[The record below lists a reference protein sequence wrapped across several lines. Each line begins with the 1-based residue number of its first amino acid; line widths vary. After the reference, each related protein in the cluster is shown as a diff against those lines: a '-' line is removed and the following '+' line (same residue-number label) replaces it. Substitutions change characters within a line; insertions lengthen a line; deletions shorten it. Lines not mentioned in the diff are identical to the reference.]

1 MPEINISTLLIL
13 ALLVLISLLLI
24 FIIYKI
30 KSTDTESK
38 LTESKLTEDLQK
50 LVGNNQDTINKN
62 IGALEGT
69 VKTKLEDFYGNIK
82 EENKRSDKSLEN
94 MLKQISSI
102 ERTITGTKSRGNAGE
117 ALLGL
122 YLESSIKT
130 GEVKK
135 DLKIGTKIVEFAWKV
150 SEGKYI
156 PIDAKFPEIMT
167 LIEEFDKSKD
177 IAHQKSLSNKVK
189 DKIKK
194 EIENIKKY
202 QNQPNTIGNC
212 ILAVP
217 PSVLQMSPELLS
229 IGKESNVYLSSYKD
243 VIIIAHLLAEQHH
256 RFTAE
261 GDIGAEKIKVE
272 QLNSILEKIFAKS
285 DTIDR
290 GLKQISNAND
300 EIKDEVSKSKRI

>member
-1 MPEINISTLLIL
+1 MPETDISTLLIL
-13 ALLVLISLLLI
+13 AFLVLISFLLI

-30 KSTDTESK
+30 KSTD
-38 LTESKLTEDLQK
+38 
-50 LVGNNQDTINKN
+50 QDKIVKN
-62 IGALEGT
+62 FGELEGT
-69 VKTKLEDFYGNIK
+69 VKTKLTDFFSEIK
-82 EENKRSDKSLEN
+82 KENERSEESLGN
-94 MLKQISSI
+94 MLDKMSSI
-102 ERTITGTKSRGNAGE
+102 ERTLTGTKSKGIAGE
-117 ALLGL
+117 TLLGL

-156 PIDAKFPEIMT
+156 PIDAKFPEIKA
-167 LIEEFDKSKD
+167 LVEEYDKSEDTVHKR
-177 IAHQKSLSNKVK
+177 SLSKKVK
-189 DKIKK
+189 DKVKK
-194 EIENIKKY
+194 EIENIQKY

-217 PSVLQMSPELLS
+217 SSALEMSPELLS

>member
-1 MPEINISTLLIL
+1 MPELNISTLLIL
-13 ALLVLISLLLI
+13 VLLALIFLLLI

-30 KSTDTESK
+30 KSSSSESK
-38 LTESKLTEDLQK
+38 LAENLQK
-50 LVGNNQDTINKN
+50 LVGNNQDMIAKN
-62 IGALEGT
+62 FGELEGT
-69 VKTKLEDFYGNIK
+69 VKAKLEDFYGRIK
-82 EENKRSDKSLEN
+82 DENERSDRSLEN
-94 MLKQISSI
+94 MLNKISSI
-102 ERTITGTKSRGNAGE
+102 ERTLTGTKSRGIAGE

-135 DLKIGTKIVEFAWKV
+135 NLKIGTKIVEFAWKV
-150 SEGKYI
+150 NEGKYI

-167 LIEEFDKSKD
+167 LVEEYDKSED
-177 IAHQKSLSNKVK
+177 IIHQKSLSKKVK
-189 DKIKK
+189 EKIKK
-194 EIENIKKY
+194 EIENIQKY

-217 PSVLQMSPELLS
+217 PSALQISPELLS
-229 IGKESNVYLSSYKD
+229 IGKEANVYLSSYKD

-300 EIKDEVSKSKRI
+300 EIKDEVSKSKRV

>member
-1 MPEINISTLLIL
+1 MPETDISTLLIL
-13 ALLVLISLLLI
+13 ALLVLISFLLI

-30 KSTDTESK
+30 KSTD
-38 LTESKLTEDLQK
+38 
-50 LVGNNQDTINKN
+50 QDKIVKN
-62 IGALEGT
+62 FGELEGT
-69 VKTKLEDFYGNIK
+69 VKTKLTDFFSEIK
-82 EENKRSDKSLEN
+82 KENERSEESLGN
-94 MLKQISSI
+94 MLDKMSSI
-102 ERTITGTKSRGNAGE
+102 ERTLTVTKSKGLACE

-150 SEGKYI
+150 NEGKYI
-156 PIDAKFPEIMT
+156 PIDAKFPEIKA
-167 LIEEFDKSKD
+167 LVEEHDKSEDTVHK
-177 IAHQKSLSNKVK
+177 KSLSKKVK
-189 DKIKK
+189 DKVKK
-194 EIENIKKY
+194 EIENIQKY

-217 PSVLQMSPELLS
+217 SSALQMSPELLS

>member
-1 MPEINISTLLIL
+1 MPETDISTLLIL
-13 ALLVLISLLLI
+13 ALLVLISFLLI

-30 KSTDTESK
+30 KSTD
-38 LTESKLTEDLQK
+38 
-50 LVGNNQDTINKN
+50 QDKIVKN
-62 IGALEGT
+62 FGELEGT
-69 VKTKLEDFYGNIK
+69 VKTKLTDFFSEIK
-82 EENKRSDKSLEN
+82 KENERSEESLGN
-94 MLKQISSI
+94 MLDKMSSI
-102 ERTITGTKSRGNAGE
+102 ERTLTGTKSKGIAGE

-156 PIDAKFPEIMT
+156 PIDAKFPEIKA
-167 LIEEFDKSKD
+167 LVEEHDKSED
-177 IAHQKSLSNKVK
+177 TAHKKSLSKKVK
-189 DKIKK
+189 DKVKK
-194 EIENIKKY
+194 EIENIQKY

-217 PSVLQMSPELLS
+217 SSALQMSPELLS

>member
-1 MPEINISTLLIL
+1 MPESNISTLLIL
-13 ALLVLISLLLI
+13 VLLVLIFLLLI

-30 KSTDTESK
+30 KSSSSESK
-38 LTESKLTEDLQK
+38 LAENLQK
-50 LVGNNQDTINKN
+50 LVGNNQDMIAKN
-62 IGALEGT
+62 FGELEGT
-69 VKTKLEDFYGNIK
+69 VKTKLEDFYGKIK
-82 EENKRSDKSLEN
+82 DENERSDRSLEN
-94 MLKQISSI
+94 MLNKISSI
-102 ERTITGTKSRGNAGE
+102 ERTLTGTKSRGIAGE

-150 SEGKYI
+150 NEGKYI

-167 LIEEFDKSKD
+167 LVEEYDKSED
-177 IAHQKSLSNKVK
+177 TAHQKSLSKKVK
-189 DKIKK
+189 EKIKK
-194 EIENIKKY
+194 EIENIQKY
-202 QNQPNTIGNC
+202 QNQSNTIGNC

-217 PSVLQMSPELLS
+217 PSALQMSPELIS

-300 EIKDEVSKSKRI
+300 EIKDEVSKSKRV

>member
-1 MPEINISTLLIL
+1 MPESNISTLLIL
-13 ALLVLISLLLI
+13 VLLVLIFLLLI

-30 KSTDTESK
+30 KSSSSESK
-38 LTESKLTEDLQK
+38 LAENLQK
-50 LVGNNQDTINKN
+50 LVGNNQDMIAKN
-62 IGALEGT
+62 FGELEGT
-69 VKTKLEDFYGNIK
+69 VKTKLEDFYGKIK
-82 EENKRSDKSLEN
+82 DENERSDRSLEN
-94 MLKQISSI
+94 MLNKISSI
-102 ERTITGTKSRGNAGE
+102 ERTLTGTKSRGIAGE

-135 DLKIGTKIVEFAWKV
+135 NLKIGTKIVEFAWKV
-150 SEGKYI
+150 NEGKYI

-167 LIEEFDKSKD
+167 LVEEYDKSED
-177 IAHQKSLSNKVK
+177 IIHQKSLSKKVK
-189 DKIKK
+189 EKIKK
-194 EIENIKKY
+194 EIENIQKY

-217 PSVLQMSPELLS
+217 PSALQMSPELLS
-229 IGKESNVYLSSYKD
+229 IGKEANVYLSSYKD

-300 EIKDEVSKSKRI
+300 EIKDEVSKSKRIQKLN

>member
-1 MPEINISTLLIL
+1 MPESNISTLLIL
-13 ALLVLISLLLI
+13 VLLVLIFLLLI

-30 KSTDTESK
+30 KSSSSESK
-38 LTESKLTEDLQK
+38 LAENLQK
-50 LVGNNQDTINKN
+50 LVGNNQDMIAKN
-62 IGALEGT
+62 FGELEGT
-69 VKTKLEDFYGNIK
+69 VKTKLEDFYGKIK
-82 EENKRSDKSLEN
+82 DENERSDRSLDN
-94 MLKQISSI
+94 MLNKISSI
-102 ERTITGTKSRGNAGE
+102 ERTLTGTKSRGIAGE

-135 DLKIGTKIVEFAWKV
+135 NLKIGTKIVEFAWKV
-150 SEGKYI
+150 NEGKYI

-167 LIEEFDKSKD
+167 LVEEYDKSED
-177 IAHQKSLSNKVK
+177 IIHQKSLSKKVK
-189 DKIKK
+189 EKIKK
-194 EIENIKKY
+194 EIENIQKY

-217 PSVLQMSPELLS
+217 PSALQMSPELLS
-229 IGKESNVYLSSYKD
+229 IGKEANVYLSSYKD

-300 EIKDEVSKSKRI
+300 EIKDEVSKSKRV

>member
-1 MPEINISTLLIL
+1 MLELNISTLSIL
-13 ALLVLISLLLI
+13 VLLVLIFLLLI

-30 KSTDTESK
+30 KSSSSESK
-38 LTESKLTEDLQK
+38 IAKDFGE
-50 LVGNNQDTINKN
+50 
-62 IGALEGT
+62 LEGT
-69 VKTKLEDFYGNIK
+69 VKTKLEDFYGKIK
-82 EENKRSDKSLEN
+82 DENERSDRSLEN
-94 MLKQISSI
+94 MLNKISSI
-102 ERTITGTKSRGNAGE
+102 ERTLTGTKSRGNAGE

-150 SEGKYI
+150 NEGKYI

-167 LIEEFDKSKD
+167 LVEEYDKSED
-177 IAHQKSLSNKVK
+177 TVHQKSLSKKVK
-189 DKIKK
+189 EKIKK
-194 EIENIKKY
+194 EIENIQKY

-217 PSVLQMSPELLS
+217 PSALQMSPELLS

-243 VIIIAHLLAEQHH
+243 VIFIAHLLAEQHH

-300 EIKDEVSKSKRI
+300 EIKDEVSKSKRV

>member
-1 MPEINISTLLIL
+1 
-13 ALLVLISLLLI
+13 V
-24 FIIYKI
+24 
-30 KSTDTESK
+30 D
-38 LTESKLTEDLQK
+38 DLQK
-50 LVGNNQDTINKN
+50 LVGNNQDKITKN
-62 IGALEGT
+62 FGALEGT
-69 VKTKLEDFYGNIK
+69 VRTKLENFYDKIK
-82 EENKRSDKSLEN
+82 DENNRSGESLTN
-94 MLKQISSI
+94 MLNKISSI
-102 ERTITGTKSRGNAGE
+102 ERTLTGTKSRGIAGE

-122 YLESSIKT
+122 YLEPSIKI

-135 DLKIGTKIVEFAWKV
+135 NLNIGTKIVEFAWKV

-167 LIEEFDKSKD
+167 LVEEYEKSED
-177 IAHQKSLSNKVK
+177 TVYQKSLSKKVK
-189 DKIKK
+189 DKIAK
-194 EIENIKKY
+194 EIVNIQKY

-217 PSVLQMSPELLS
+217 PSVLQMSPELIS

-261 GDIGAEKIKVE
+261 GDIGAEKIRVE
-272 QLNSILEKIFAKS
+272 QLNSILEKIFSKS
-285 DTIDR
+285 NTIDK

-300 EIKDEVSKSKRI
+300 EIKDEVTKSKRI

>member
-1 MPEINISTLLIL
+1 MPESNISTLLIL
-13 ALLVLISLLLI
+13 VLLVLIFLLLI
-24 FIIYKI
+24 FIVYKI
-30 KSTDTESK
+30 KSSSSESK
-38 LTESKLTEDLQK
+38 LAENLQK
-50 LVGNNQDTINKN
+50 LVGNNQDMIAKN
-62 IGALEGT
+62 FGELEGT
-69 VKTKLEDFYGNIK
+69 VKTKLEDFYDKIK
-82 EENKRSDKSLEN
+82 DESERSDRSLDN
-94 MLKQISSI
+94 MLNKISSI
-102 ERTITGTKSRGNAGE
+102 ERTLTGTKSRGIAGE

-150 SEGKYI
+150 NEAKYI

-167 LIEEFDKSKD
+167 LVEEYDKSED
-177 IAHQKSLSNKVK
+177 TAHQKSLSKKVK
-189 DKIKK
+189 EKIKK
-194 EIENIKKY
+194 EIENIQKY

-217 PSVLQMSPELLS
+217 PSALQMSPELLS
-229 IGKESNVYLSSYKD
+229 IGKEANVYLSSYKD

-272 QLNSILEKIFAKS
+272 QLNSILEKIYAKS

-300 EIKDEVSKSKRI
+300 EIKDEVSKSKRVQKLN

>member
-1 MPEINISTLLIL
+1 ML
-13 ALLVLISLLLI
+13 
-24 FIIYKI
+24 
-30 KSTDTESK
+30 
-38 LTESKLTEDLQK
+38 
-50 LVGNNQDTINKN
+50 
-62 IGALEGT
+62 
-69 VKTKLEDFYGNIK
+69 
-82 EENKRSDKSLEN
+82 DK
-94 MLKQISSI
+94 MSSI
-102 ERTITGTKSRGNAGE
+102 ERTLTGTKSKGIAGE

-156 PIDAKFPEIMT
+156 PIDAKFPEIKA
-167 LIEEFDKSKD
+167 LVEEHDKSEDTVHK
-177 IAHQKSLSNKVK
+177 KSLSKEVK
-189 DKIKK
+189 DKVKK
-194 EIENIKKY
+194 EIENIQKY

-217 PSVLQMSPELLS
+217 SSALQMSPELLS

-256 RFTAE
+256 EFTAE

>member
-1 MPEINISTLLIL
+1 MPELNISTLLIL
-13 ALLVLISLLLI
+13 VLLVLIFLLLI

-30 KSTDTESK
+30 KSSSSESR
-38 LTESKLTEDLQK
+38 LAENLQK
-50 LVGNNQDTINKN
+50 LVGNNQDMIAKN
-62 IGALEGT
+62 FGELEGT
-69 VKTKLEDFYGNIK
+69 VKTKLEDFYGKIK
-82 EENKRSDKSLEN
+82 DENERSDRSLEN
-94 MLKQISSI
+94 MLNKISSI
-102 ERTITGTKSRGNAGE
+102 ERTLTGTKSRGIAGE

-150 SEGKYI
+150 NEGKYI

-167 LIEEFDKSKD
+167 LVEEYDKSED
-177 IAHQKSLSNKVK
+177 IIHQKSLSKKVK
-189 DKIKK
+189 EKIKK
-194 EIENIKKY
+194 EIENIQKY

-217 PSVLQMSPELLS
+217 PSALQMSPELLS
-229 IGKESNVYLSSYKD
+229 IGKEANVYLSSYKD

-300 EIKDEVSKSKRI
+300 EIKDEVSKSKRV

>member
-1 MPEINISTLLIL
+1 MPEIDISTLLIL
-13 ALLVLISLLLI
+13 AFLVLISFLLI

-30 KSTDTESK
+30 KSTD
-38 LTESKLTEDLQK
+38 
-50 LVGNNQDTINKN
+50 QDKIVKN
-62 IGALEGT
+62 FGELEGT
-69 VKTKLEDFYGNIK
+69 VKTKLMDFFDEIK
-82 EENKRSDKSLEN
+82 KENERSEESLADMLDK
-94 MLKQISSI
+94 MSSI
-102 ERTITGTKSRGNAGE
+102 ERTLTGTKSKGIAGE
-117 ALLGL
+117 TLLGL

-130 GEVKK
+130 GEIKK

-156 PIDAKFPEIMT
+156 PIDAKFPEIKA
-167 LIEEFDKSKD
+167 LVEEYDKSEDTVHKR
-177 IAHQKSLSNKVK
+177 SLSKKVK
-189 DKIKK
+189 DKVKK
-194 EIENIKKY
+194 EIENIQKY

-217 PSVLQMSPELLS
+217 SSALEMSPELLS

-272 QLNSILEKIFAKS
+272 QLNSILEKIFSKS

>member
-1 MPEINISTLLIL
+1 MNEINLSIPILVLLLLIS
-13 ALLVLISLLLI
+13 ALLI
-24 FIIYKI
+24 FIIYKLR
-30 KSTDTESK
+30 SYDSDSK
-38 LTESKLTEDLQK
+38 LVDDLQK
-50 LVGNNQDTINKN
+50 LVGNNQDMITKN
-62 IGALEGT
+62 FGDLEGT
-69 VKTKLEDFYGNIK
+69 VKTKLENFYDKIK
-82 EENKRSDKSLEN
+82 DENNRSSESLSN
-94 MLKQISSI
+94 MLNKISSI
-102 ERTITGTKSRGNAGE
+102 ERTLTGTKSRGIAGE

-167 LIEEFDKSKD
+167 LVEEYDKSED
-177 IAHQKSLSNKVK
+177 TVYQKSLSKKVK
-189 DKIKK
+189 EKIAK
-194 EIENIKKY
+194 EIVNIQKY

-243 VIIIAHLLAEQHH
+243 VIIIAHLLAEQYH

-261 GDIGAEKIKVE
+261 GDIGAEKIRVE
-272 QLNSILEKIFAKS
+272 QLNSILEKIFSKS

-300 EIKDEVSKSKRI
+300 EIKDEVTKSKRI

>member
-1 MPEINISTLLIL
+1 MPELNISTLLIL
-13 ALLVLISLLLI
+13 VLLALIFLLLI

-30 KSTDTESK
+30 KPSSSESK
-38 LTESKLTEDLQK
+38 LAENLQK
-50 LVGNNQDTINKN
+50 LVGNNQDMTKN
-62 IGALEGT
+62 FGELEGT
-69 VKTKLEDFYGNIK
+69 VKTKLEDFYGKIK
-82 EENKRSDKSLEN
+82 DENERSDRSLEN
-94 MLKQISSI
+94 MLNKISSI
-102 ERTITGTKSRGNAGE
+102 ERTLTGTKSRGIAGE

-150 SEGKYI
+150 NEGKYI

-167 LIEEFDKSKD
+167 LVEEYDKSED
-177 IAHQKSLSNKVK
+177 TAHQKSLSKKVK
-189 DKIKK
+189 EKIKK
-194 EIENIKKY
+194 EIENIQKY
-202 QNQPNTIGNC
+202 QNQSNTIGNC

-217 PSVLQMSPELLS
+217 PSALQMSPELIS

-300 EIKDEVSKSKRI
+300 EIKDEVSKSKRV

>member
-1 MPEINISTLLIL
+1 MNEINLSMLIL
-13 ALLVLISLLLI
+13 TLLVLISALLI
-24 FIIYKI
+24 FIIYKLR
-30 KSTDTESK
+30 SRDSNSK
-38 LTESKLTEDLQK
+38 LADDLQK
-50 LVGNNQDTINKN
+50 LVGNNQDMIAKN
-62 IGALEGT
+62 FGDLEGT
-69 VKTKLEDFYGNIK
+69 IKTKLENFYDKIK
-82 EENKRSDKSLEN
+82 DENNRSGESLTN
-94 MLKQISSI
+94 MLNKISSI
-102 ERTITGTKSRGNAGE
+102 ERTLTGTKSRGIAGE

-156 PIDAKFPEIMT
+156 PIDAKFPEIMA
-167 LIEEFDKSKD
+167 LVEEYDKSED
-177 IAHQKSLSNKVK
+177 TVYQKSLSKKVK
-189 DKIKK
+189 DKIAK
-194 EIENIKKY
+194 EIVNIQKY

-243 VIIIAHLLAEQHH
+243 VIIIAHLLAEQYH

-261 GDIGAEKIKVE
+261 GDIGAEKIRVE
-272 QLNSILEKIFAKS
+272 QLNSILEKIFSKS

-300 EIKDEVSKSKRI
+300 EIKDEVTKSKRI

>member
-1 MPEINISTLLIL
+1 MRKK
-13 ALLVLISLLLI
+13 
-24 FIIYKI
+24 II
-30 KSTDTESK
+30 
-38 LTESKLTEDLQK
+38 
-50 LVGNNQDTINKN
+50 
-62 IGALEGT
+62 
-69 VKTKLEDFYGNIK
+69 
-82 EENKRSDKSLEN
+82 SDKEFKPLPF
-94 MLKQISSI
+94 
-102 ERTITGTKSRGNAGE
+102 
-117 ALLGL
+117 
-122 YLESSIKT
+122 
-130 GEVKK
+130 VK
-135 DLKIGTKIVEFAWKV
+135 EF
-150 SEGKYI
+150 I
-156 PIDAKFPEIMT
+156 
-167 LIEEFDKSKD
+167 
-177 IAHQKSLSNKVK
+177 Q
-189 DKIKK
+189 
-194 EIENIKKY
+194 KY

-217 PSVLQMSPELLS
+217 SSALQMSPELLS

>member
-1 MPEINISTLLIL
+1 MNEINLSILIL
-13 ALLVLISLLLI
+13 ALLLIISALLI
-24 FIIYKI
+24 FIINKL
-30 KSTDTESK
+30 KSCNSDSN
-38 LTESKLTEDLQK
+38 LVDDLRK
-50 LVGNNQDTINKN
+50 LVGNNQDMISKN
-62 IGALEGT
+62 VSALETT
-69 VKTKLEDFYGNIK
+69 VKIKLENFYDKIK
-82 EENKRSDKSLEN
+82 DENNRSDESLSN
-94 MLKQISSI
+94 MLNKISSI
-102 ERTITGTKSRGNAGE
+102 ERTLTGTKSRGIAGE

-156 PIDAKFPEIMT
+156 PIDAKFPEIMP
-167 LIEEFDKSKD
+167 LVEEYDKSED
-177 IAHQKSLSNKVK
+177 TVHQKSLSKKVK
-189 DKIKK
+189 DKIAK
-194 EIENIKKY
+194 EIVNIQKY

-256 RFTAE
+256 RFAAE
-261 GDIGAEKIKVE
+261 GDIGAEKIRVE
-272 QLNSILEKIFAKS
+272 QLNSILEKIFSKS

-300 EIKDEVSKSKRI
+300 EIKDEVTKSKRI

>member
-1 MPEINISTLLIL
+1 MNEINLSILIL
-13 ALLVLISLLLI
+13 ALLVLISALLI
-24 FIIYKI
+24 FIIYKLR
-30 KSTDTESK
+30 SRDSDSK
-38 LTESKLTEDLQK
+38 LVDDLQK
-50 LVGNNQDTINKN
+50 LVGNNQDMIAKN
-62 IGALEGT
+62 FGDLEGT
-69 VKTKLEDFYGNIK
+69 VKTKLENFYDKIK
-82 EENKRSDKSLEN
+82 DENNRSGESLTN
-94 MLKQISSI
+94 MLNKISSI
-102 ERTITGTKSRGNAGE
+102 ERTLTGTKSRGIAGE

-167 LIEEFDKSKD
+167 LVEEYDKSED
-177 IAHQKSLSNKVK
+177 TVYQKSLSKKVK
-189 DKIKK
+189 DKIAK
-194 EIENIKKY
+194 EIVNIQKY

-261 GDIGAEKIKVE
+261 GDIGAEKIRVE
-272 QLNSILEKIFAKS
+272 QLNSILEKIFSKS

-300 EIKDEVSKSKRI
+300 EIKDEVTKSKRI

>member
-1 MPEINISTLLIL
+1 MPESNISTLLIL
-13 ALLVLISLLLI
+13 VLLVLIFLLLI

-30 KSTDTESK
+30 KSSSSESK
-38 LTESKLTEDLQK
+38 LAENLQK
-50 LVGNNQDTINKN
+50 LVGNNQDMIAKN
-62 IGALEGT
+62 FGELEGT
-69 VKTKLEDFYGNIK
+69 VKAKLEDFYGRIK
-82 EENKRSDKSLEN
+82 DENERSDRSLEN
-94 MLKQISSI
+94 MLNKISSI
-102 ERTITGTKSRGNAGE
+102 ERTLTGTKSRGIAGE

-135 DLKIGTKIVEFAWKV
+135 NLKIGTKIVEFAWKV
-150 SEGKYI
+150 NEGKYI

-167 LIEEFDKSKD
+167 LVEEYDKSED
-177 IAHQKSLSNKVK
+177 IIHQKSLSKKVK
-189 DKIKK
+189 EKIKK
-194 EIENIKKY
+194 EIENIQKY

-217 PSVLQMSPELLS
+217 PSALQISPELLS
-229 IGKESNVYLSSYKD
+229 IGKEANVYLSSYKD

-300 EIKDEVSKSKRI
+300 EIKDEVSKSKRV

>member
-1 MPEINISTLLIL
+1 MPESNISTLLIL
-13 ALLVLISLLLI
+13 VLLVLIFLLLI

-30 KSTDTESK
+30 KLSSSESK
-38 LTESKLTEDLQK
+38 LAENLQK
-50 LVGNNQDTINKN
+50 LVGNNQDMIAKN
-62 IGALEGT
+62 FGELEGT
-69 VKTKLEDFYGNIK
+69 VKTKLEDFYGKIK
-82 EENKRSDKSLEN
+82 DENERSDRSLEN
-94 MLKQISSI
+94 MLNKISSI
-102 ERTITGTKSRGNAGE
+102 ERTLTGTKSRGIAGE

-150 SEGKYI
+150 NEGKYI

-167 LIEEFDKSKD
+167 LVEEYDKSED
-177 IAHQKSLSNKVK
+177 TAHQKSLSKKVK
-189 DKIKK
+189 EKIKK
-194 EIENIKKY
+194 EIENIQKY
-202 QNQPNTIGNC
+202 QNQPNTIGSC

-217 PSVLQMSPELLS
+217 PSALQMSPELLS
-229 IGKESNVYLSSYKD
+229 IGKEANVYLSSYKD

-300 EIKDEVSKSKRI
+300 EIKDEVSKSKRV

>member
-1 MPEINISTLLIL
+1 MPEIDISTLLIL
-13 ALLVLISLLLI
+13 AFLVLISFLLI
-24 FIIYKI
+24 FIIYKT
-30 KSTDTESK
+30 KSTD
-38 LTESKLTEDLQK
+38 
-50 LVGNNQDTINKN
+50 QDKIVKN
-62 IGALEGT
+62 FGELEGT
-69 VKTKLEDFYGNIK
+69 VKTKLMDFFDEIK
-82 EENKRSDKSLEN
+82 KENERSEESLADMLDK
-94 MLKQISSI
+94 MSSI
-102 ERTITGTKSRGNAGE
+102 ERTLTGTKSKGIAGE
-117 ALLGL
+117 TLLGL

-130 GEVKK
+130 GEIKK

-156 PIDAKFPEIMT
+156 PIDAKFPEIKA
-167 LIEEFDKSKD
+167 LVEEYDKSEDTVHKR
-177 IAHQKSLSNKVK
+177 SLSKKVK
-189 DKIKK
+189 DKVKK
-194 EIENIKKY
+194 EIENIQKY

-217 PSVLQMSPELLS
+217 SSALEMSPELLS

-272 QLNSILEKIFAKS
+272 QLNSILEKIFSKS

>member
-1 MPEINISTLLIL
+1 MPESNISTLLIL
-13 ALLVLISLLLI
+13 VLLVLIFLLLI
-24 FIIYKI
+24 FIVYKI
-30 KSTDTESK
+30 KSSSSESK
-38 LTESKLTEDLQK
+38 LAENLQK
-50 LVGNNQDTINKN
+50 LVGNNQDMIAKN
-62 IGALEGT
+62 FGELEGT
-69 VKTKLEDFYGNIK
+69 VKTKLEDFYDKIK
-82 EENKRSDKSLEN
+82 DESERSDRSLDN
-94 MLKQISSI
+94 MLNKISSI
-102 ERTITGTKSRGNAGE
+102 ERTLTGTKSRGIAGE

-150 SEGKYI
+150 NEAKYI

-167 LIEEFDKSKD
+167 LVEEYDKSED
-177 IAHQKSLSNKVK
+177 TIHQKSLSKKVK
-189 DKIKK
+189 EKIKK
-194 EIENIKKY
+194 EIENIQKY

-217 PSVLQMSPELLS
+217 PSALQMSPELLS
-229 IGKESNVYLSSYKD
+229 IGKEANVYLSSYKD

-272 QLNSILEKIFAKS
+272 QLNSILEKIYAKS

-300 EIKDEVSKSKRI
+300 EIKDEVSKSKRVQKLN

>member
-1 MPEINISTLLIL
+1 MPEIDLSKIILVLIVIVATLLIYI
-13 ALLVLISLLLI
+13 LIKLNANNA
-24 FIIYKI
+24 
-30 KSTDTESK
+30 ESK
-38 LTESKLTEDLQK
+38 NIHE
-50 LVGNNQDTINKN
+50 IIKN
-62 IGALEGT
+62 IITSDDKLIKNFGDLEGT
-69 VKTKLEDFYGNIK
+69 VKTKLENLYEKIK
-82 EENKRSDKSLEN
+82 DENKRSDESLRN
-94 MLKQISSI
+94 MLNKISSM
-102 ERTITGTKSRGNAGE
+102 EQTLTGTKTRGIAGE

-135 DLKIGTKIVEFAWKV
+135 DLKMGTKTVEFAWKV

-156 PIDAKFPEIMT
+156 PIDAKLPEIIS
-167 LIEEFDKSKD
+167 LVEEYDKSED
-177 IAHQKSLSNKVK
+177 TVRRKSLSKQVK
-189 DKIKK
+189 DKIAK
-194 EIENIKKY
+194 EIKNIKKY
-202 QNQPNTIGNC
+202 QNQSNTIGNC

-217 PSVLQMSPELLS
+217 PSALQMSPELLS
-229 IGKESNVYLSSYKD
+229 IGKDDNVYLSSYKD

-272 QLNSILEKIFAKS
+272 RLNSILEKIFTKS

-300 EIKDEVSKSKRI
+300 EIKDEVSKSKRV

>member
-1 MPEINISTLLIL
+1 MNEINLSMLIL
-13 ALLVLISLLLI
+13 VLLVLISALLI
-24 FIIYKI
+24 FIIYKLR
-30 KSTDTESK
+30 SRDSDSK
-38 LTESKLTEDLQK
+38 LVDDLQK
-50 LVGNNQDTINKN
+50 LVGNNQDKITKN
-62 IGALEGT
+62 FGALEGT
-69 VKTKLEDFYGNIK
+69 VRTKLENFYDKIK
-82 EENKRSDKSLEN
+82 DENNRSGESLTN
-94 MLKQISSI
+94 MLNKISSI
-102 ERTITGTKSRGNAGE
+102 ERTLTGTKSRGIAGE

-122 YLESSIKT
+122 YLEPSIKI

-135 DLKIGTKIVEFAWKV
+135 NLNIGTKIVEFAWKV

-167 LIEEFDKSKD
+167 LVEEYEKSED
-177 IAHQKSLSNKVK
+177 TVYQKSLSKKVK
-189 DKIKK
+189 DKIAK
-194 EIENIKKY
+194 EIVNIQKY

-217 PSVLQMSPELLS
+217 PSVLQMSPELIS

-261 GDIGAEKIKVE
+261 GDIGAEKIRVE
-272 QLNSILEKIFAKS
+272 QLNSILEKIFSKS
-285 DTIDR
+285 NTIDK

-300 EIKDEVSKSKRI
+300 EIKDEVTKSKRI

>member
-1 MPEINISTLLIL
+1 MPEIDISTLLIL
-13 ALLVLISLLLI
+13 AFLVLISFLLI
-24 FIIYKI
+24 FIIYKT
-30 KSTDTESK
+30 KSTD
-38 LTESKLTEDLQK
+38 
-50 LVGNNQDTINKN
+50 QDKIVKN
-62 IGALEGT
+62 FGELEGT
-69 VKTKLEDFYGNIK
+69 VKTKLMDFFDEIK
-82 EENKRSDKSLEN
+82 KENERSEESLADMLDK
-94 MLKQISSI
+94 MSSI
-102 ERTITGTKSRGNAGE
+102 ERTLTGTKSKGIAGE
-117 ALLGL
+117 TLLGL

-156 PIDAKFPEIMT
+156 PIDAKFPEIKA
-167 LIEEFDKSKD
+167 LVEEYDKSEDTVHKR
-177 IAHQKSLSNKVK
+177 SLSKKVK
-189 DKIKK
+189 DKVKK
-194 EIENIKKY
+194 EIENIQKY

-217 PSVLQMSPELLS
+217 SSALEMSPELLS

-272 QLNSILEKIFAKS
+272 QLNSILEKIFSKS

>member
-1 MPEINISTLLIL
+1 MPESNISTLLIL
-13 ALLVLISLLLI
+13 VLLVLIFLLLI
-24 FIIYKI
+24 FIVYKI
-30 KSTDTESK
+30 KSSSSESK
-38 LTESKLTEDLQK
+38 LAENLQK
-50 LVGNNQDTINKN
+50 LVGNNQDMIAKN
-62 IGALEGT
+62 FGELEGT
-69 VKTKLEDFYGNIK
+69 VKTKLEDFYGKIK
-82 EENKRSDKSLEN
+82 DENERSDRSLDN
-94 MLKQISSI
+94 MLNKISSI
-102 ERTITGTKSRGNAGE
+102 ERTLTGTKSRGIAGE

-135 DLKIGTKIVEFAWKV
+135 NLKIGTKIVEFAWKV
-150 SEGKYI
+150 NEGKYI

-167 LIEEFDKSKD
+167 LVEEYDKSED
-177 IAHQKSLSNKVK
+177 TAHQKSLSKKVK
-189 DKIKK
+189 EKIKK
-194 EIENIKKY
+194 EIENIQKY
-202 QNQPNTIGNC
+202 QNQSNTIGNC

-217 PSVLQMSPELLS
+217 PSALQMSPELIS

-300 EIKDEVSKSKRI
+300 EIKDEVSKSKRV

>member
-1 MPEINISTLLIL
+1 MPESNISTLLIL
-13 ALLVLISLLLI
+13 VLLVLIFLLLI
-24 FIIYKI
+24 FIVYKI
-30 KSTDTESK
+30 KSSSSESK
-38 LTESKLTEDLQK
+38 LAENLQK
-50 LVGNNQDTINKN
+50 LVGNNQDMIAKN
-62 IGALEGT
+62 FGELEGT
-69 VKTKLEDFYGNIK
+69 VKTKLEDFYGKIK
-82 EENKRSDKSLEN
+82 DENERSDRSLEN
-94 MLKQISSI
+94 MLNKISSI
-102 ERTITGTKSRGNAGE
+102 ERTLTGTKSRGIAGE

-150 SEGKYI
+150 NEGKYI

-167 LIEEFDKSKD
+167 LVEEYDKSED
-177 IAHQKSLSNKVK
+177 TAHQKSLSKKVK
-189 DKIKK
+189 EKIKK
-194 EIENIKKY
+194 EIENIQKY
-202 QNQPNTIGNC
+202 QNQSNTIGNC

-217 PSVLQMSPELLS
+217 PSALQMSPELIS

-300 EIKDEVSKSKRI
+300 EIKDEVSKSKRV